1 VDAVVAESPVFLW
14 RACYHVAV
22 ANTAALRLAGI
33 TAETADP
40 AGGSIDRD
48 EQGRPT
54 GLLREKAA
62 GMVEALILESA
73 ERRRQYVEVGLD
85 YCLRMG
91 LTCVQTNDE
100 RCWSTY
106 KQLADE
112 SKLPLRVF
120 LTIMHA
126 EMGMEGQPVA
136 GQEHGPLLSCH
147 RIKMFADGA
156 LGAETAALTQ
166 PYVHRCAHTQHSHSH
181 AEEHAADGQ
190 GKRDNYGILIYSQES
205 MDEKVRRAHELGYRI
220 EMHVIGDRAA
230 EMAVQALKAAA
241 IPPTARPILTHCQVL
256 SASLLRDM
264 AALNVVADIQ
274 PQFATTDCRWVDDR
288 LSPSLQRYAYIWRT
302 LKEGGIRCAGGSD
315 SPIEVPSPF
324 EGMHA
329 AIFRPRRQY
338 RDMRQHRDDWLQLRR
353 DSAGLTEAERDE
365 RLREWCGGSWVREE
379 CLDVRQALELYTADG
394 AYCAG
399 KESELGVLA
408 VGYMADFVVVDC
420 DFVRDPHALLFAA
433 AEEVWVAG
441 VRRK

>member
-1 VDAVVAESPVFLW
+1 
-14 RACYHVAV
+14 
-22 ANTAALRLAGI
+22 
-33 TAETADP
+33 
-40 AGGSIDRD
+40 
-48 EQGRPT
+48 
-54 GLLREKAA
+54 
-62 GMVEALILESA
+62 MVEALIVESA

-85 YCLRMG
+85 YCLSMG
-91 LTCVQTNDE
+91 VTCVQTNDAG
-100 RCWSTY
+100 CWTTY
-106 KQLADE
+106 QQLADE
-112 SKLPLRVF
+112 GKLPLRVF

-126 EMGMEGQPVA
+126 EIGLAGQPTS
-136 GQEHGPLLSCH
+136 GQEHGSLLSCH

-181 AEEHAADGQ
+181 TADDQAEERE
-190 GKRDNYGILIYSQES
+190 KRDNYGILIYSQDS

-230 EMAVQALKAAA
+230 EMGVVAFKAAA
-241 IPPTARPILTHCQVL
+241 IPPSARPILTHCQVL
-256 SASLLRDM
+256 SESLLRDM
-264 AALNVVADIQ
+264 KALNVVADIQ

-315 SPIEVPSPF
+315 SPIERPSPF

-329 AIFRPRRQY
+329 AIVRPRRQY
-338 RDMRQHRDDWLQLRR
+338 RDMRQHKQEWLQLVQ
-353 DSAGLTEAERDE
+353 DSRGLPVDERDE
-365 RLREWCGGSWVREE
+365 RLRDWCGGSWKREE
-379 CLDVRQALELYTADG
+379 CLDVRQALELYTVDG

-399 KESELGVLA
+399 RESELGVLA
-408 VGYMADFVVVDC
+408 AGYLADFVVVDS